1 VRIWSTQANRGKTG
15 TTYSVRWKVGRRRHH
30 KTFAT
35 AKLAESFRSD
45 LVVASRRG
53 EPFDERS
60 GLPAALAPTTVPVT
74 WYRHACAFVDLK
86 WPHASPRHRKGIAEG
101 LITATIASAMRSPGA
116 PSGDLERRA
125 LLRWA
130 FNTSARR
137 GLSIDRAVCPEEFV
151 ETLRWLDNNT
161 PTLDE
166 IARPAILRPVLDAL
180 ALRLDGSPASASTV
194 ARKRSAVH
202 SALAYAVELEFLA
215 THPMDRIH
223 SPRAQHTDVVDRRV
237 VVNPQQ
243 AASLLQAVRTI
254 HPSLEAYFACLYY
267 AGLRP
272 AEARHLRESNIRL
285 PEAGW
290 GSLHLEGSTPTA
302 GGEWTDSG
310 KSDEDRQLKH
320 RTRKDTREV
329 PASPELVAIL
339 RRHLAR
345 FPSGPDGRI
354 FVTRTGRAGTPLAG
368 PYATPQSMGI
378 VYRVWDQARRE
389 YLSPLL
395 YSSPLARRPYDLRHA
410 AVSLWLN
417 AGVPA
422 TQVAEWAGHSVNVLL
437 RVYAKCI
444 YGQDEAAKQRVQ
456 AALES
461 AGSLGRDG

>member
-1 VRIWSTQANRGKTG
+1 MNEPAYPPPWSQDGRDHVVPPRVR
-15 TTYSVRWKVGRRRHH
+15 VRRPQMACTRRRG
-30 KTFAT
+30 T
-35 AKLAESFRSD
+35 E
-45 LVVASRRG
+45 RG
-53 EPFDERS
+53 
-60 GLPAALAPTTVPVT
+60 
-74 WYRHACAFVDLK
+74 
-86 WPHASPRHRKGIAEG
+86 SPRVSSLARCVGQPG
-101 LITATIASAMRSPGA
+101 PGA
-116 PSGDLERRA
+116 PPSICSDGRCFGGPSTPALGDDYRS
-125 LLRWA
+125 
-130 FNTSARR
+130 T
-137 GLSIDRAVCPEEFV
+137 
-151 ETLRWLDNNT
+151 
-161 PTLDE
+161 
-166 IARPAILRPVLDAL
+166 RPS
-180 ALRLDGSPASASTV
+180 ALRSSQRPFGGLTTTRQRSTSSPGPRFYDPCSTHSPSDSTGHRPPRRPSPASGRPST
-194 ARKRSAVH
+194 APWPTRS
-202 SALAYAVELEFLA
+202 SWSSSQ

-272 AEARHLRESNIRL
+272 AEARHLRESNLRL
-285 PEAGW
+285 PETGW

-389 YLSPLL
+389 SLSPLL

-410 AVSLWLN
+410 AVSPV
-417 AGVPA
+417 AQRRRARHPGRRVGRSQRQRPA
-422 TQVAEWAGHSVNVLL
+422 PRLRQVHL
-437 RVYAKCI
+437 RP
-444 YGQDEAAKQRVQ
+444 GRGRQQRVQ
-456 AALES
+456 AALEPPAPAAGRLRARDS
-461 AGSLGRDG
+461 ARIPHRPPYTAAHSR